1 MSEHAGERP
10 RPDAPGEAPGSGAGP
25 TPDAVDEED
34 GYEAPV
40 GTLFLLMV
48 YVMVLAGMWVT
59 MYWLLVSR

>member
-1 MSEHAGERP
+1 MSPRDVRGAPDGDSDEARP
-10 RPDAPGEAPGSGAGP
+10 VESDG
-25 TPDAVDEED
+25 DDD